1 MALGDY
7 GFLLIGGKPHYNQV
21 REFDVM
27 SGQWLPEKR
36 WPKLQTRRWYHGC
49 SVLGDNVVVAGG
61 DDREINTL
69 SSTEVLSISQR
80 TRKTGG
86 SMNYGREGHAM
97 VSLAGEDGHT
107 LYVMGGGSGS
117 MWSSVERWEEDQQS
131 WVTEVTGLQE
141 RREGSGAVVVPTASV
156 CPT

>member
-7 GFLLIGGKPHYNQV
+7 GFLLIGGSPHYNQV
-21 REFDVM
+21 REFDVK
-27 SGQWLPEKR
+27 SGQWLPEER
-36 WPKLQTRRWYHGC
+36 WPNLQTGRWRHGC
-49 SVLGDNVVVAGG
+49 SVLADNVVVAAGRDNG
-61 DDREINTL
+61 NNIL

-97 VSLAGEDGHT
+97 VSLPGEDGHT
-107 LYVMGGGSGS
+107 LYVMGGAYL
-117 MWSSVERWEEDQQS
+117 SSVERWEEDQQS

-141 RREGSGAVVVPTASV
+141 RRRFMGAVAVPTASV